1 MRNPANSKTN
11 PETAPENSNQNVN
24 RDVVLQWLK
33 EDIEFLRRKARCKNP
48 IKNPIR
54 VKLLRASIY
63 GCSVL
68 LQALK
73 DAELEEIAERLKRVE
88 EALDGGVVIP
98 VEKQPK
104 R

>member
-1 MRNPANSKTN
+1 MIHSANREKGIENASS
-11 PETAPENSNQNVN
+11 NSNQIVN

-68 LQALK
+68 LAGMK
-73 DAELEEIAERLKRVE
+73 DSELDKIMEEI
-88 EALDGGVVIP
+88 EAIKKHVKMVN
-98 VEKQPK
+98 V
-104 R
+104 

>member
-1 MRNPANSKTN
+1 MDSANRQKSEEN
-11 PETAPENSNQNVN
+11 ASSNSNQIVN
-24 RDVVLQWLK
+24 RNMILRWLK
-33 EDIEFLRRKARCKNP
+33 EDIDFLRVKARCKNP

-68 LQALK
+68 LSGLK
-73 DAELEEIAERLKRVE
+73 DEELELRVVELEEKLKNGVLIPKPE
-88 EALDGGVVIP
+88 E
-98 VEKQPK
+98 KKK

>member
-1 MRNPANSKTN
+1 MNYSLNGEKSRNNGFS
-11 PETAPENSNQNVN
+11 NSNGIVN
-24 RDVVLQWLK
+24 RNLILQWLK
-33 EDIEFLRRKARCKNP
+33 EDIDFLRTKARCKNP

-68 LQALK
+68 LSGLK
-73 DAELEEIAERLKRVE
+73 DEELELRVIELEEKLKN
-88 EALDGGVVIP
+88 GVLIP
-98 VEKQPK
+98 REQN